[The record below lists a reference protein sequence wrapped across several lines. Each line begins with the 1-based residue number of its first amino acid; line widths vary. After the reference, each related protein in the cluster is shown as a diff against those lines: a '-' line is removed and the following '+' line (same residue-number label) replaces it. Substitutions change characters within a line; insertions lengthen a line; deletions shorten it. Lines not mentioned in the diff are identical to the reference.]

1 MVCGGPDEEHGI
13 GKSAV
18 LDAVHRIF
26 ALQMGG
32 VCIAVPLN
40 SLSDVEAGTLGA
52 GGWIARVSSA
62 VRRAFLDCREQW
74 WPVSSGFGAAPWP
87 VSKSSTTS
95 RCASAGTSGA
105 LRRRRSNTSRMDV
118 SRTVSSGFH
127 ALSDP
132 IAVAAA
138 MRELIIEM
146 AALSELCEARCQQ
159 WPAASSRI
167 LLLLDECDHLIQQ
180 KHFQDAVAELLQHCP
195 GFAVVLSTQQRMVGT
210 AGGQFKVVH
219 HPIHGLP
226 PVDAAR
232 LFLRRA
238 QRPLRWG
245 ELLPAVQS
253 GTLPP
258 GVATSFQRQDPSQ
271 PVVLNAA
278 TEAIVL
284 SLVAGHPMVAAQ
296 RGNPRRLIE
305 LASRLGPSTSFEE
318 LVPPQE
324 APPMAPPPEPPPAL
338 PNCAFTAARGGGGG
352 SDPLSD
358 GEEHTPLLGNNRCS
372 EAMTHITSVA

>member
-1 MVCGGPDEEHGI
+1 VVCGGDGEEHGI

-32 VCIAVPLN
+32 LCVAVPLN
-40 SLSDVEAGTLGA
+40 SLSDMEAGTLGA

-62 VRRAFLDCREQW
+62 VRRAFLECREQW
-74 WPVSSGFGAAPWP
+74 WPASSGFGTGPRTL
-87 VSKSSTTS
+87 SKSSTTL
-95 RCASAGTSGA
+95 RCTSARTGGA
-105 LRRRRSNTSRMDV
+105 LRRRPLRGGSGHTARMDASRM
-118 SRTVSSGFH
+118 VSSGFH

-138 MRELIIEM
+138 TRELFTEL

-180 KHFQDAVAELLQHCP
+180 KHFQDAVAELLQQCS
-195 GFAVVLSTQQRMVGT
+195 GCSVVLSTQQRMVGT

-219 HPIHGLP
+219 HQIHGLP
-226 PVDAAR
+226 PVDAAK

-238 QRPLRWG
+238 QRPLRWS
-245 ELLPAVQS
+245 ELIPAMQS

-258 GVATSFQRQDPSQ
+258 DIATYLNGQDPTK
-271 PVVLNAA
+271 PVLYNPVTEKTVLR
-278 TEAIVL
+278 
-284 SLVAGHPMVAAQ
+284 LVAAHPMIASQ

-318 LVPPQE
+318 LVPPQKVPPK
-324 APPMAPPPEPPPAL
+324 APTLQPPPGL
-338 PNCAFTAARGGGGG
+338 P
-352 SDPLSD
+352 S
-358 GEEHTPLLGNNRCS
+358 
-372 EAMTHITSVA
+372 

>member
-1 MVCGGPDEEHGI
+1 
-13 GKSAV
+13 
-18 LDAVHRIF
+18 
-26 ALQMGG
+26 
-32 VCIAVPLN
+32 
-40 SLSDVEAGTLGA
+40 
-52 GGWIARVSSA
+52 
-62 VRRAFLDCREQW
+62 
-74 WPVSSGFGAAPWP
+74 
-87 VSKSSTTS
+87 
-95 RCASAGTSGA
+95 
-105 LRRRRSNTSRMDV
+105 MDV

-132 IAVAAA
+132 IAVGAA
-138 MRELIIEM
+138 MRELITEM

-180 KHFQDAVAELLQHCP
+180 KHFQDAVAELLQQCS
-195 GFAVVLSTQQRMVGT
+195 GYGVVLSTQQRMVGT
-210 AGGQFKVVH
+210 AGGQFKVIH

-245 ELLPAVQS
+245 ELTPAMQS

-258 GVATSFQRQDPSQ
+258 GVATSFHSQDPTQ
-271 PVVLNAA
+271 PVVLNAV
-278 TEAIVL
+278 TEATVL
-284 SLVAGHPMVAAQ
+284 RLVAAHPTVAAQ

-305 LASRLGPSTSFEE
+305 LASRLGPSTRFEE

-324 APPMAPPPEPPPAL
+324 SPPKAPPPEPPPGL
-338 PNCAFTAARGGGGG
+338 PSSARGGTG
-352 SDPLSD
+352 SDPISD
-358 GEEHTPLLGNNRCS
+358 GEEHTPLIG
-372 EAMTHITSVA
+372 